1 MKRPPRHRVGSWR
14 GWSSVPGGSSPFL
27 PGATTGQSPAPRLG
41 PARAQPGAAGAWKHP
56 PPAPRSGFDRRTGA
70 LTGFEQFV
78 RDPHER
84 TGPYRERVAGARAA
98 TNTGTPVFPESEEP
112 GDSPGCRGRPRS
124 RQSSAAARRYAPEM
138 PEIGPNP
145 FQPGRGILP
154 PLLAGRDPEL
164 GAADE
169 ALAQLTEG
177 RSPSQDLLFYGPRGN
192 GKTTILLEVE
202 RRARERGFRV
212 EALSPPGLD
221 GVEHLVHDL
230 QERTG
235 QLQGQVTGSQVAG
248 VGATGVPTAPTEDVA
263 QLLVSWIDA
272 DARPLVIVLDE
283 VQMLPPEVGRS
294 LFDAVQSA
302 KSRAAPFVVLAA
314 GTPDAPWRLL
324 QAGSHNERGFEF
336 LRVSR
341 LARQDTNAA
350 LSVPA
355 RKARRP
361 IEEGALALLAEE
373 SQDYPYFVQLLGSL
387 AWDAAAESDSPIDHS
402 AAHQGLAE
410 FGAQVEDFYER
421 RYQEARAHRIAPAL
435 KPLAQGF
442 ADGDGRLSQSR
453 LESLLQALSREG
465 VVPFDDIALEQEL
478 SDLGVVWS
486 VRPGVWEMGIPRFAD
501 YVIRRG

>member
-1 MKRPPRHRVGSWR
+1 
-14 GWSSVPGGSSPFL
+14 
-27 PGATTGQSPAPRLG
+27 
-41 PARAQPGAAGAWKHP
+41 
-56 PPAPRSGFDRRTGA
+56 
-70 LTGFEQFV
+70 
-78 RDPHER
+78 
-84 TGPYRERVAGARAA
+84 
-98 TNTGTPVFPESEEP
+98 
-112 GDSPGCRGRPRS
+112 
-124 RQSSAAARRYAPEM
+124 M
-138 PEIGPNP
+138 PEVGPNP

-154 PLLAGRDPEL
+154 PLLAGRDAEL

-169 ALAQLTEG
+169 ALAQLTED
-177 RSPSQDLLFYGPRGN
+177 RSPSEDLLFYGPRGN
-192 GKTTILLEVE
+192 GKTTLLLEIE
-202 RRARERGFRV
+202 RRARERGLRV
-212 EALSPPGLD
+212 EDLSPPALD
-221 GVEHLVHDL
+221 GNERLVRLL
-230 QERTG
+230 QERTVRLRG
-235 QLQGQVTGSQVAG
+235 AVTGGQVTG
-248 VGATGVPTAPTEDVA
+248 VGAPGIPAAPTEDVA

-272 DARPLVIVLDE
+272 EPARPLVIVVDE

-314 GTPDAPWRLL
+314 GTPDAPRRLL
-324 QAGSHNERGFEF
+324 QAGSHNERGFQF
-336 LRVSR
+336 FPVGR
-341 LARQDTNAA
+341 LTRQDTNAA

-355 RKARRP
+355 RNAGRP
-361 IEEGALALLAEE
+361 IEEDALALLAEE
-373 SQDYPYFVQLLGSL
+373 SQDYPYFVQLLGSV

-402 AAHQGLAE
+402 AARQGLAE

-442 ADGDGRLSQSR
+442 ADGGGRLSSSR
-453 LESLLQALSREG
+453 LESLLEALSREG